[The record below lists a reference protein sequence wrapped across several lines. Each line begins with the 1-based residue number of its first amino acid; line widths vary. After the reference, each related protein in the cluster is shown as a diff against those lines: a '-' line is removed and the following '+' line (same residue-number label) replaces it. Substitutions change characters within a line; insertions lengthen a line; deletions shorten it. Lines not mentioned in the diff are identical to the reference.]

1 MSNTTTTLEFEGHDV
16 LVKAVNA
23 LQPAGKRTIFTK
35 FTALHSSIE
44 QALARGVTQRAIV
57 ETLEQDGLKLH
68 PAKFK
73 KLLEQARAL
82 RHDNGEGLHCRVCG
96 SIQPTPAATEAPH
109 DEGGEE

>member
-1 MSNTTTTLEFEGHDV
+1 MSAIKTTIEFGDVDTLLQSLD
-16 LVKAVNA
+16 A
-23 LQPAGKRTIFTK
+23 LRPTGQRTLTTK
-35 FTALHSSIE
+35 FTALYPSIE

-73 KLLEQARAL
+73 KLLEQARAQ
-82 RHDNGEGLHCRVCG
+82 RNQAGEGVSCPVCG
-96 SIQPTPAATEAPH
+96 SIQPTPAATEAQH